1 MRKRNA
7 NPPHV
12 CHASGMTLH
21 PLHPLTPD
29 EIRRTAEIA
38 RTADGAADAVFVMI
52 GVREPAKDDYLAWT
66 DAGGPL
72 PTRRGL
78 LVAEVA
84 PLPPPAPVWVTWRL

>member
-1 MRKRNA
+1 MRRQNA
-7 NPPHV
+7 NSSRV

-52 GVREPAKDDYLAWT
+52 GVREPAKDDYLAWA

-72 PTRRGL
+72 PTRRGRAAIYDAQRQ
-78 LVAEVA
+78 VREMSV
-84 PLPPPAPVWVTWRL
+84 